1 MVSSEL
7 INLIEHGREERN
19 IEYKSSMDWSSPL
32 TKAKV
37 AKSTMAMSNISGG
50 GAIIFGVEEDSDG
63 FHLVGMANGDFESF
77 NQDDVMD
84 HINGFADPYVELTL
98 SPVKQQD
105 GKLFVVIQVR
115 EFEEL
120 PVVCRKAG
128 YENLR
133 QGAVYTRSRRKYET
147 AEIGSQTE
155 MREILN
161 LAVDKEIFSLR
172 QRGVLLS
179 HAEIQS
185 DEKDRDLFEKEL
197 AGL

>member
-7 INLIEHGREERN
+7 INLIEHGREERK

-50 GAIIFGVEEDSDG
+50 GAIIFGIEEDSDG

-105 GKLFVVIQVR
+105 GKYKSGNSKNYQWCVEKRDTKIFDRVR
-115 EFEEL
+115 CTRDHEGNTR
-120 PVVCRKAG
+120 PPKSAAKRK
-128 YENLR
+128 
-133 QGAVYTRSRRKYET
+133 
-147 AEIGSQTE
+147 
-155 MREILN
+155 
-161 LAVDKEIFSLR
+161 
-172 QRGVLLS
+172 
-179 HAEIQS
+179 
-185 DEKDRDLFEKEL
+185 
-197 AGL
+197 